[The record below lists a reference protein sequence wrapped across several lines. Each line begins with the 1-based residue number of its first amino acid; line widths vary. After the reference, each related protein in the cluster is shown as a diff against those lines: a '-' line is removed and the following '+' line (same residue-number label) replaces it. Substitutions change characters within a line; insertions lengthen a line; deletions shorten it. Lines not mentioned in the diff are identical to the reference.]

1 MFKLQLHVLARGTNY
16 NAIISMMKVGPLYNT
31 MPFFAIIRSIYKKGP
46 IILLYSFFIC
56 FMLAKHPLSSLC
68 EMFLKNSNLT
78 CAIPPLLLVKTQL
91 QTWIE
96 KTFPAIVA
104 LCFVLLHIKIDT
116 LLIWHSLMWCSKY
129 FYNNSNRSITIMVAV
144 SVINYFSK

>member
-1 MFKLQLHVLARGTNY
+1 MPCHFLPSLDQDTKNALLFYCTLSSSVL
-16 NAIISMMKVGPLYNT
+16 
-31 MPFFAIIRSIYKKGP
+31 FQ
-46 IILLYSFFIC
+46 
-56 FMLAKHPLSSLC
+56 AKHPLSSLC

-78 CAIPPLLLVKTQL
+78 CVIPPLLLVKTQL
-91 QTWIE
+91 QKWIE
-96 KTFPAIVA
+96 KTFPAIVV
-104 LCFVLLHIKIDT
+104 LCFVLLNIKIDT